1 MIGNSIYKA
10 NPYDHPYYGHQ
21 IFVADKSIKWEEYS
35 LHFDGDILDYPIDTL
50 LSVLNSDYSK
60 LIANA
65 RQLVCKYLASERVD
79 MSDVLDFEG
88 VLSELHKYFIT
99 KFRCTDPSRMII
111 PAHKL
116 FLEQVLFEIVNKYI
130 SDPSIDEK
138 MIETDIKNFILPIFS
153 RLHGG
158 NDDLNKIVS
167 IEQFK
172 KLILRRIKNNEAL
185 PDLLGQIEKHLDA
198 AQAFLLIYSRSLN
211 QNRSFK
217 PQALEIYLN
226 YIGGD
231 MRAVLE
237 KTTPLIL
244 TNTFDNDLMD
254 LIVFTISN
262 NPSDEDMFVLKEKT
276 LKKTDQN
283 DIKLVD
289 TYEIECFEQL
299 LYLYLRIIILN
310 DIPVKMCDVCNT
322 WFIPKR
328 NNIAF
333 CEEHRKNGSNLK
345 NKLKKKT
352 DSISSYVNKINRLLS
367 EFRSEG
373 NEYYNDRKSLE
384 DEWDDWISANEDC
397 LKLYFRE
404 DHYDSTKIVNEL
416 ESLYKEFNEKYNNW
430 KKEHDKS
437 VK

>member
-1 MIGNSIYKA
+1 MIGNSIYKT

-35 LHFDGDILDYPIDTL
+35 LPFDGDILDYPIDTL

-65 RQLVCKYLASERVD
+65 RQLVERYLAFEWDD
-79 MSDVLDFEG
+79 MCDIYDFEV
-88 VLSELHKYFIT
+88 VLSKLHEYFIT

-138 MIETDIKNFILPIFS
+138 MIETDIKNFILPLFAHI
-153 RLHGG
+153 HGY
-158 NDDLNKIVS
+158 NDNLNMSVI
-167 IEQFK
+167 IERYK
-172 KLILRRIKNNEAL
+172 ELILRHIKNNEVL
-185 PDLLGQIEKHLDA
+185 SDPLGQIEKHLDA

-217 PQALEIYLN
+217 PQTLEIYLN

-231 MRAVLE
+231 MREVLE

-244 TNTFDNDLMD
+244 TNTFDNNLMN
-254 LIVFTISN
+254 LIVYAIKN
-262 NPSDEDMFVLKEKT
+262 NPSDEDMFVLKEGI
-276 LKKTDQN
+276 LKKTNQN

-328 NNIAF
+328 NNMAF

-352 DSISSYVNKINRLLS
+352 DPIEMLP
-367 EFRSEG
+367 F
-373 NEYYNDRKSLE
+373 
-384 DEWDDWISANEDC
+384 C
-397 LKLYFRE
+397 
-404 DHYDSTKIVNEL
+404 
-416 ESLYKEFNEKYNNW
+416 
-430 KKEHDKS
+430 
-437 VK
+437 